1 NSEVTEG
8 TTSIL
13 LESASFKPSSI
24 HYTGQA
30 LRLPSE
36 ACMRFERGIS
46 PELTLPALQRATQ
59 LLAELGGGQVAKGVV
74 DVYPGKLET
83 KSISL
88 LTREVKRLLG
98 VDFSLEQ
105 IVAALT
111 SLGFECQPAASGS
124 EVLVTA
130 PYWRSDIH
138 LAVDL
143 IEEVARVIGY
153 DSLPMTML
161 SQPIP
166 RQNSAPIIRLKPE
179 IRHHLTGY
187 GFQELITYSMT
198 SLALLNKLSPV
209 PYALTPMPLRV
220 ANPMTPEQEYLR
232 PNLRANLLLALAANR
247 RREEGGIRLFELGR
261 VYLPRPDD
269 LPDEREVL
277 CGVLSGPAIEKSWY
291 GEGQPLD
298 FFETKGIVEGLL
310 RQLGV
315 TAGFEPCSDESL
327 QATKQAAIVI
337 GGNRLGVIGELH
349 PKVLESFEISE
360 AAYLFEIDLPALLP
374 FTGVHKMFQPIP
386 RFPSVVRDMALVVD
400 TGVAHQKIVDVIG
413 GFPLV
418 ERVAIFDV
426 YSGDQVSRGKKSLAY
441 RITFQ
446 SPATTLIDDE
456 VNEVQQQILDKLSG
470 DFGAVLRA

>member
-1 NSEVTEG
+1 
-8 TTSIL
+8 
-13 LESASFKPSSI
+13 
-24 HYTGQA
+24 
-30 LRLPSE
+30 
-36 ACMRFERGIS
+36 MRFERGIS
-46 PELTLPALQRATQ
+46 PELTLPALQRARQ
-59 LLAELGGGQVAKGVV
+59 LLAELGGGKAAVGVV

-83 KSISL
+83 KPISL
-88 LTREVKRLLG
+88 STGEVKRLLG
-98 VDFSLEQ
+98 VEFSLEQ

-111 SLGFECQPAASGS
+111 SLGFECQTTASGS

-143 IEEVARVIGY
+143 IEEVARVVGY

-261 VYLPRPDD
+261 VYIPRNND
-269 LPDEREVL
+269 LPEERETL
-277 CGVLSGPAIEKSWY
+277 CGILSGPLVEKSWL
-291 GEGQPLD
+291 GEGKPPD
-298 FFETKGIVEGLL
+298 FFEAKGIVEGLL
-310 RQLGV
+310 HQLGV
-315 TAGFEPCSDESL
+315 SASFQPSSDGSL
-327 QATKQAAIVI
+327 NSTERAEIHAAPRDIIEAAIDKLSEGKI
-337 GGNRLGVIGELH
+337 TRLGALGKLQ
-349 PKVLESFEISE
+349 PKVLENFEITG
-360 AAYLFEIDLPALLP
+360 AVYLLEIDLPKLLP
-374 FTGVHKMFQPIP
+374 FTLGHKMFQPIP

-400 TGVAHQKIVDVIG
+400 AGIAHQKIVDIIK
-413 GFPLV
+413 GFPLI
-418 ERVAIFDV
+418 EAVAIFDV
-426 YSGDQVSRGKKSLAY
+426 YSGGQVPRGKKSLAY

-456 VNEVQQQILDKLSG
+456 VNEVQQQILDKLLKEL
-470 DFGAVLRA
+470 GATLRG